1 MANSSANLP
10 VKTIKDNLNEI
21 LKQLEGLESN
31 VALYKNVISMGK
43 NVADFQKN
51 VEEMQKNAKCK
62 KNCKG
67 LKKIDPN
74 SVDDFLIQLL
84 LSTSSATSPPES
96 APSIEDIYKI
106 AKPSAPPLEEP
117 LEESLEKPP
126 APLEP
131 SAPSL
136 YE

>member
-10 VKTIKDNLNEI
+10 VETIKDNLNEI
-21 LKQLEGLESN
+21 LKQIEGLESN

-51 VEEMQKNAKCK
+51 VEELQKNAKCK

-67 LKKIDPN
+67 LKKVDPN

-106 AKPSAPPLEEP
+106 AKPSAPPLEETI
-117 LEESLEKPP
+117 EEPIEK
-126 APLEP
+126 PLEP

>member
-1 MANSSANLP
+1 M
-10 VKTIKDNLNEI
+10 V
-21 LKQLEGLESN
+21 
-31 VALYKNVISMGK
+31 K

-51 VEEMQKNAKCK
+51 VEELQKNAKCK

-84 LSTSSATSPPES
+84 LSTSSSPPES

-117 LEESLEKPP
+117 LEEPIEKPP

>member
-51 VEEMQKNAKCK
+51 VEEMQKE
-62 KNCKG
+62 
-67 LKKIDPN
+67 L
-74 SVDDFLIQLL
+74 
-84 LSTSSATSPPES
+84 
-96 APSIEDIYKI
+96 
-106 AKPSAPPLEEP
+106 
-117 LEESLEKPP
+117 
-126 APLEP
+126 
-131 SAPSL
+131 
-136 YE
+136 

>member
-10 VKTIKDNLNEI
+10 VETIKDNLNEI

-31 VALYKNVISMGK
+31 VSLYKNVISMGK

-51 VEEMQKNAKCK
+51 VEEMKKNAKCS

-67 LKKIDPN
+67 LKKVDPN

-84 LSTSSATSPPES
+84 LSTSSAASSPP
-96 APSIEDIYKI
+96 PSIEDIYKI

-117 LEESLEKPP
+117 LEEPIEK
-126 APLEP
+126 PLEP
-131 SAPSL
+131 SAPPL

>member
-10 VKTIKDNLNEI
+10 VETIKDNLNEI

-51 VEEMQKNAKCK
+51 VEEMKKNAKCS
-62 KNCKG
+62 KNCKD

-84 LSTSSATSPPES
+84 LSTSSASPP
-96 APSIEDIYKI
+96 PNIEDIYKI

-117 LEESLEKPP
+117 LEEPIEKPP

-131 SAPSL
+131 SAPPL